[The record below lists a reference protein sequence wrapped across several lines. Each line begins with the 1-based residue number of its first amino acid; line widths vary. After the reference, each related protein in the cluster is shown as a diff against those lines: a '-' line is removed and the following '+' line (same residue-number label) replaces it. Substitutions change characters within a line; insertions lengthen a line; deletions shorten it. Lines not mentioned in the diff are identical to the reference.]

1 MFHANG
7 LHPGRSTD
15 HQRTPRVS
23 VAYLSLLGEA
33 SFSGSVKLL
42 LIPPLADH
50 RGACDP
56 MLAHAVRIVTSQHE
70 DRASCLQ
77 MAVNVALD
85 EGMAPQIVQTVLGCE
100 YPPLSE
106 SLFLVVQ
113 FTDGCSPGT
122 DLNKR
127 PGMRLKRDLE
137 QQFTRNWSSLLLAH
151 ECFPL

>member
-113 FTDGCSPGT
+113 FT
-122 DLNKR
+122 R
-127 PGMRLKRDLE
+127 P
-137 QQFTRNWSSLLLAH
+137 LA
-151 ECFPL
+151 